1 MAWAV
6 SFAPKSTT
14 PRHTL
19 LREIR
24 MRILDRVRRV
34 CLALPGA
41 YEKIAWSA
49 PTFRVGER
57 QFAMFVDDHHGVG
70 FAGVWLKA
78 PDGAQ
83 EELVASDPKRFYV
96 PPYVGKGGWVGV
108 RLDGRTNWKLLAGL
122 LVEAYQGAAATQT
135 AARIAR
141 GPAAA
146 RAGAKPRRPA
156 RRLR

>member
-1 MAWAV
+1 MNV
-6 SFAPKSTT
+6 
-14 PRHTL
+14 
-19 LREIR
+19 
-24 MRILDRVRRV
+24 LDRVRSI

-41 YEKIAWSA
+41 YEKVAWSA

-57 QFAMFVDDHHGVG
+57 QFAMWVDNHHGVG

-83 EELVASDPKRFYV
+83 EELVASDPERFYV

-108 RLDGRTNWKLLAGL
+108 KTDGKTDWKMLAGL
-122 LVEAYQGAAATQT
+122 LAEAYRGAAASQS

-141 GPAAA
+141 GPAATKA
-146 RAGAKPRRPA
+146 TKTRKPGPPRRT
-156 RRLR
+156 RR

>member
-1 MAWAV
+1 MNA
-6 SFAPKSTT
+6 
-14 PRHTL
+14 
-19 LREIR
+19 
-24 MRILDRVRRV
+24 LDRLRAV
-34 CLALPGA
+34 CLGFPGA
-41 YEKIAWSA
+41 YEKVAWSA
-49 PTFRVGER
+49 PTFRVGDR

-108 RLDGRTNWKLLAGL
+108 RLDGKTNWKLLAGL
-122 LVEAYQGAAATQT
+122 LAEAYEGAAATQS

-141 GPAAA
+141 GPSVM
-146 RAGAKPRRPA
+146 RATGKREPRPRR
-156 RRLR
+156 RTLR